1 MGTVRVRAWARLVMS
16 EASALVRTRFDLG
29 ALSTGRHRF
38 YERLAWE
45 RWHGPTFVRREHDVV
60 RTKEE
65 DDGVMVLRFGPS
77 RDIDLG
83 ATISC
88 EAVPET
94 TGTTSLPRART
105 MFRTSQL
112 CDISRRP
119 GRNAREPLTRG
130 GRECRADEGP
140 PGRR

>member
-1 MGTVRVRAWARLVMS
+1 MGTVGHRQGEGLGSIVMS
-16 EASALVRTRFDLG
+16 EASALVGTRFDLG

-38 YERLAWE
+38 YERLGWE

-94 TGTTSLPRART
+94 TGRTLPPTGSNHVPHLPA
-105 MFRTSQL
+105 L
-112 CDISRRP
+112 
-119 GRNAREPLTRG
+119 
-130 GRECRADEGP
+130 
-140 PGRR
+140 

>member
-1 MGTVRVRAWARLVMS
+1 MS
-16 EASALVRTRFDLG
+16 EASALVGTRFDLG

-38 YERLAWE
+38 YERLGWE

-94 TGTTSLPRART
+94 TGRTLPPTGSNHVPHLPA
-105 MFRTSQL
+105 L
-112 CDISRRP
+112 
-119 GRNAREPLTRG
+119 
-130 GRECRADEGP
+130 
-140 PGRR
+140 

>member
-1 MGTVRVRAWARLVMS
+1 MGTVGHRQGEGLGSIVMS
-16 EASALVRTRFDLG
+16 EASALVGTRLDLG

-38 YERLAWE
+38 YERLGWE

-94 TGTTSLPRART
+94 TGRTLPPTGSNHVPHLPA
-105 MFRTSQL
+105 L
-112 CDISRRP
+112 
-119 GRNAREPLTRG
+119 
-130 GRECRADEGP
+130 
-140 PGRR
+140 

>member
-88 EAVPET
+88 EAVPEMT
-94 TGTTSLPRART
+94 EPTKDHQDGDDTSAEPEGQEE
-105 MFRTSQL
+105 QL
-112 CDISRRP
+112 NDR
-119 GRNAREPLTRG
+119 
-130 GRECRADEGP
+130 
-140 PGRR
+140 